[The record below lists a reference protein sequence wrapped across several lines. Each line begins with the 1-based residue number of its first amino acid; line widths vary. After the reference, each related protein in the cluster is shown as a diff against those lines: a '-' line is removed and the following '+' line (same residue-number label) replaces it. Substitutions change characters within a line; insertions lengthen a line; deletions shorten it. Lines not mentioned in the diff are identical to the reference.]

1 MNWYDRLLRRK
12 SPDVIPNPRDNK
24 RKAERFDEVQRIVL
38 HTLQFFCFAMA
49 VLILL
54 AMGASR

>member
-1 MNWYDRLLRRK
+1 MNWFDRLLRRK
-12 SPDVIPNPRDNK
+12 PEHVVPNPRDNK
-24 RKAERFDEVQRIVL
+24 RKAARFDEVQRIVL